1 MSSETDLT
9 GKLLIAMP
17 GMGDPRFA
25 HSVVLMCAYSPEGAM
40 GLIINKVTEELR
52 LDNLLE
58 QLSIPKSP
66 MARDLPVHFGGPVEH
81 GRGFV
86 LHDPSYESA
95 ISTLE
100 VTPEFS
106 MTATMDILEDMAQGL
121 GPSDVILA
129 LGYAGWGP
137 GQLEG
142 EIAGNGWLVCDA
154 TRELVFAAKDG
165 EKWEAALASLGISPL
180 MLSAEGGRA

>member
-137 GQLEG
+137 GSSRGRSPGMAGSSVMRRGTWCSRPRMARNGRRRWRALEF
-142 EIAGNGWLVCDA
+142 
-154 TRELVFAAKDG
+154 R
-165 EKWEAALASLGISPL
+165 
-180 MLSAEGGRA
+180 R